1 MKSLVSISVIILSL
15 ALLIPGVTQPILTIQ
30 GSIEK
35 AELVETG
42 VNMFT
47 ESLSESSRGNA
58 RSMMDMAI
66 SMFGFDTIEGEV
78 EVFYKTRS
86 IVDTVDE
93 LYQSNNVVVAG
104 LVGLFSVVFPAM
116 KLSLLLVICLPWFSR
131 QQQSVV
137 KVISAIGKWSM
148 ADVFV
153 VALIIVYMAGNA
165 SAGMGELL
173 KTTAQFET
181 GFYFFSAYCVFSI
194 ASQWLVSA
202 LFINT
207 STQPFKGERLKVMSK
222 ASKEA

>member
-1 MKSLVSISVIILSL
+1 MKSLVSISVILFSI
-15 ALLIPGVTQPILTIQ
+15 ALLFPGVTQPILTIQ

-47 ESLSESSRGNA
+47 ESLSEGSRDNA

-66 SMFGFDTIEGEV
+66 NMFGFDSIEGEV

-86 IVDTVDE
+86 ILDTVNE
-93 LYQSNNVVVAG
+93 LYQSNNLVVAG
-104 LVGLFSVVFPAM
+104 LVGLFSIVFPAV
-116 KLSLLLVICLPWFSR
+116 KLLLMLVICLPWFAR

-137 KVISAIGKWSM
+137 RFMTAIGKWSM

-173 KTTAQFET
+173 KTTAQFER
-181 GFYFFSAYCVFSI
+181 GFYYFSAYCVFSI
-194 ASQWLVSA
+194 ASHWLVSSF
-202 LFINT
+202 FIN
-207 STQPFKGERLKVMSK
+207 SSEKSPINTQKNESD
-222 ASKEA
+222 

>member
-1 MKSLVSISVIILSL
+1 MKSLVSISVILLSL

-42 VNMFT
+42 VNIFT
-47 ESLSESSRGNA
+47 DSLSESSRSSA
-58 RSMMDMAI
+58 RSMMEMAI
-66 SMFGFDTIEGEV
+66 NMFGFDSIEGEV

-86 IVDTVDE
+86 IVDTVNE
-93 LYQSNNVVVAG
+93 LYQSNNVLVAA
-104 LVGLFSVVFPAM
+104 LVGIFSMVFPAL
-116 KLSLLLVICLPWFSR
+116 KLLLMLVICLPWFSR
-131 QQQSVV
+131 QQQSVI

-153 VALIIVYMAGNA
+153 VALIVVYMAGNA

-173 KTTAQFET
+173 KTTAQFEP

-194 ASQWLVSA
+194 ASHWMVTSI
-202 LFINT
+202 FINPAEDVSHKLANSHT
-207 STQPFKGERLKVMSK
+207 
-222 ASKEA
+222 A

>member
-15 ALLIPGVTQPILTIQ
+15 ALLFPGVTQPILTIQ

-47 ESLSESSRGNA
+47 ESLSESSRDNA
-58 RSMMDMAI
+58 RSMMQMAI
-66 SMFGFDTIEGEV
+66 NMFGFDSIEGEV

-86 IVDTVDE
+86 ILDTINE
-93 LYQSNNVVVAG
+93 LYQSNNVIVAG
-104 LVGLFSVVFPAM
+104 LVGLFSVVFPAL
-116 KLSLLLVICLPWFSR
+116 KLLLMLVICLPWFS
-131 QQQSVV
+131 QKKQGVI

-173 KTTAQFET
+173 KTTAQFES

-194 ASQWLVSA
+194 ASHWIVSRY
-202 LFINT
+202 FIKPSPN
-207 STQPFKGERLKVMSK
+207 STLNSEPSK
-222 ASKEA
+222 